1 MANERLLIVED
12 EAIVAKELEERLKG
26 LGYEVA
32 GAVASGEEALSLV
45 GSDQRLDLVLMD
57 IVLKG
62 KLDGIETAAR
72 IHALFDIPVV
82 YVTAYAD
89 EGTLQRAKAGE
100 PFGYILKPF
109 SERDLH
115 VAVEVALYK
124 HRTEKALVSARDFS
138 EALIRTAN
146 VMIIGLDRAGSISV
160 FNEAAEVT
168 TGYRRMDL
176 EDARVFEL
184 LIPRDKYPA
193 YWKGLPAVGRHGQ
206 LPKTFE
212 CPILTKNGEERFVS
226 WQNSV
231 LTLHGEAAGTICFGI
246 DITERKK
253 AETQLEQSLE
263 NARCTMDGAI
273 RALETIVETRD
284 SYTSGHQRRVASLA
298 FAIAGEMHLPAGV
311 ADGIQI
317 AGVIHDIG
325 KVSVPA
331 EILSKPN
338 RLNKYEFG
346 IVKGHS
352 EAGYEILKG
361 IDFPWPVATIVAQ
374 HHERID
380 GSGYPQAL
388 TGDAILIE
396 AKILAVADVVE
407 AMGSHRPY
415 RPALSMDTVL
425 EEISANSGILYDGA
439 VVDACLQ
446 VLNGRKL
453 PS

>member
-12 EAIVAKELEERLKG
+12 EAIVAKELEERLKD
-26 LGYEVA
+26 LGYRVV

-45 GSDQRLDLVLMD
+45 ASDKRPDLVLMD

-72 IHALFDIPVV
+72 IHALYDIPVV
-82 YVTAYAD
+82 YLTAYGD
-89 EGTLQRAKAGE
+89 KSTLQRAKAGE
-100 PFGYILKPF
+100 PFGYVLKPF
-109 SERDLH
+109 SERDVH

-146 VMIIGLDRAGSISV
+146 VMIIGLDQAGSISV
-160 FNEAAEVT
+160 FNEAAEIT
-168 TGYRRMDL
+168 TGYRRVDL
-176 EDARVFEL
+176 EDASVFEL
-184 LIPRDKYPA
+184 LVPRDEYPA
-193 YWKGLPAVGRHGQ
+193 YWKGLPALGWQGQ

-212 CPILTKNGEERFVS
+212 CPILTKDGEERFVS

-253 AETQLEQSLE
+253 AETRLEQSLE
-263 NARCTMDGAI
+263 NVRRTMDGAI

-284 SYTSGHQRRVASLA
+284 TYTSGHQRRVASLA
-298 FAIAGEMHLPAGV
+298 CAIAGEMHLSAEV

-388 TGDAILIE
+388 PGDAILLE

-407 AMGSHRPY
+407 AMSSHRPY
-415 RPALSMDTVL
+415 RPALSMDSVR

-446 VLNGRKL
+446 VLNGRKV